1 MSVKAS
7 LAKSTMTSKE
17 MTKMFLPIVLFS
29 IILPLVDIVTDLRLI
44 IQLYSG
50 AYTCGDWEKYN
61 VSYSEWEDC
70 LDSDDMTNFCQQ
82 YPMPKVCVLESH
94 SNFATMLFGKYTNI
108 KYANRKCKIG
118 YFLDIFQFLFN

>member
-1 MSVKAS
+1 MSVQAS

-44 IQLYSG
+44 IQLYSD
-50 AYTCGDWEKYN
+50 AYTCISYGDWEKYN

-70 LDSDDMTNFCQQ
+70 IDSDDMTNFCQQ
-82 YPMPKVCVLESH
+82 YPMPKACVLESH
-94 SNFATMLFGKYTNI
+94 SNFATMLFGEYK
-108 KYANRKCKIG
+108 KI
-118 YFLDIFQFLFN
+118 YK